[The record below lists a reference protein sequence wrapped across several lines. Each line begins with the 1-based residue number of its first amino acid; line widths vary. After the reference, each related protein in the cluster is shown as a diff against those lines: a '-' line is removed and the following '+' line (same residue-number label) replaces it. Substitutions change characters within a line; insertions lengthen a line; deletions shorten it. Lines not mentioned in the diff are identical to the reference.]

1 MTSRDK
7 TTAANVARMNTN
19 VASKYE
25 VFSEGTQ
32 SSIAN
37 ELSDVRVL
45 IKTSTGVCITAVGL
59 NLEGAV
65 LFSDTLHSYRL

>member
-1 MTSRDK
+1 MTSKDK
-7 TTAANVARMNTN
+7 ITAANVVRMNTN
-19 VASKYE
+19 EASKYE
-25 VFSEGTQ
+25 VSSERAE

-37 ELSDVRVL
+37 EISNIRVL
-45 IKTSTGVCITAVGL
+45 IKTSSGVCITAVGL